1 MLHCVVE
8 HVEEKLRELVRIAA
22 QTRQRVRPGD
32 IEAHARILRLHLE
45 CGDRAFEQ
53 TRGRDVL
60 AGHRLRARLQ
70 ARDLKKSLDHA
81 HEPARL
87 AVDDLRHVRD
97 SVAAR
102 LALDDRLREPLDR
115 RERRA
120 QLMRD
125 IGEEGLLAPT

>member
-1 MLHCVVE
+1 
-8 HVEEKLRELVRIAA
+8 
-22 QTRQRVRPGD
+22 
-32 IEAHARILRLHLE
+32 
-45 CGDRAFEQ
+45 
-53 TRGRDVL
+53 
-60 AGHRLRARLQ
+60 
-70 ARDLKKSLDHA
+70 ARDLKQALDHA

-120 QLMRD
+120 QLVRD
-125 IGEEGLLAPT
+125 VGEEGLLAPASALDLARHLIERRAHLGDLAWPGEGNAGAVIAAGESPDSADEIAERARD